1 MKKIC
6 WLATGGTIASR
17 PSENGLVPGF
27 TAKEMLDMVPNL
39 KDYAHID
46 CYDIMQLDSTNLQ
59 PEDWQYIAGYI
70 ENLYEHD
77 DEHGFYGSAS
87 SNYWIEGVDCPCSIA
102 GLNSTDEICGSI
114 FGEDG
119 EKITKLLENHYEFH
133 ECPWLCRCFDNKEGN
148 RFGKWSIFTENVKHK
163 ARYFDHKEF
172 KENISS
178 VEFWLIV

>member
-70 ENLYEHD
+70 EKLYEQVANT
-77 DEHGFYGSAS
+77 EIERAMEKTRLMLGFAPEEYEIVKMRVMGKCENSKIMKGKYG
-87 SNYWIEGVDCPCSIA
+87 
-102 GLNSTDEICGSI
+102 
-114 FGEDG
+114 
-119 EKITKLLENHYEFH
+119 
-133 ECPWLCRCFDNKEGN
+133 
-148 RFGKWSIFTENVKHK
+148 
-163 ARYFDHKEF
+163 
-172 KENISS
+172 
-178 VEFWLIV
+178 